1 MIATAEVLILI
12 GENGGDPIFAHITII
27 RALRPR
33 EPRVA
38 KSLCDQTP
46 DGPSIDEADHF
57 YRTGA
62 YNFLG
67 HSSRY
72 EAADRDLIVN
82 SHRPHHRA
90 PNRYLSLSG

>member
-1 MIATAEVLILI
+1 MPTALRNVRFQGQSGKHMLALSSSQFDQPNETSGMIATAEVLILI

-46 DGPSIDEADHF
+46 DGPS
-57 YRTGA
+57 G
-62 YNFLG
+62 
-67 HSSRY
+67 SRQ
-72 EAADRDLIVN
+72 
-82 SHRPHHRA
+82 
-90 PNRYLSLSG
+90 LSAL